1 MENQFIKILR
11 EKYLTNMINKQSLI
25 AKKYF
30 MEMKDRELRERE
42 EKIKREIIMAKD
54 DMDKFEEQEMKK
66 IKPIKRNLFDKLIKQ
81 NVIRNKTK
89 IIRDK
94 LKDKIIKDKLI
105 DKIINGEKLCI
116 NKDFCGIVMPLEK
129 DKILQFKQCKM
140 LYMLILS
147 L

>member
-42 EKIKREIIMAKD
+42 EKIKREIIMPKD
-54 DMDKFEEQEMKK
+54 DMDKLEEQEMKK

>member
-1 MENQFIKILR
+1 MENQFIRILR

-42 EKIKREIIMAKD
+42 EKIKREIIMPKD

-66 IKPIKRNLFDKLIKQ
+66 IKPIKRNLSDKLIKQ

>member
-42 EKIKREIIMAKD
+42 EKIKREIIMPKD

-81 NVIRNKTK
+81 NVIRNKRK

-105 DKIINGEKLCI
+105 DKIINDNWTPFETEEEK
-116 NKDFCGIVMPLEK
+116 KERKELEK
-129 DKILQFKQCKM
+129 KRI
-140 LYMLILS
+140 
-147 L
+147 

>member
-42 EKIKREIIMAKD
+42 EKIKREIIMPKD
-54 DMDKFEEQEMKK
+54 DMDKLEEQEMKK

-81 NVIRNKTK
+81 NVIRNKRK